1 MIKRASSGKKWI
13 FFPYFSCICTHWR
26 PRKVK
31 PNNKNRFKLAW
42 CSDFVAPTYS
52 AACFS
57 KELRFLCFIHQT
69 VFNVS
74 YQTVSQFICHRLS
87 FGNPAPFFVVWINR
101 TSSFVGTHII
111 IRRDHNVFVQN
122 EKLFQM
128 WSASRSISS
137 CTNPSACAS

>member
-1 MIKRASSGKKWI
+1 MNI
-13 FFPYFSCICTHWR
+13 FFHILAVYVRTGDHGKCSRIIKIASNWPDVQILLLQHI
-26 PRKVK
+26 P
-31 PNNKNRFKLAW
+31 RFK
-42 CSDFVAPTYS
+42 
-52 AACFS
+52 
-57 KELRFLCFIHQT
+57 ERFLFFIHQT

-101 TSSFVGTHII
+101 TSSFVGTHIVI
-111 IRRDHNVFVQN
+111 KRDHNVFVQI